1 LSKIDYGKICVRF
14 KEKLGDAFIERI
26 ERRIGQDF
34 ETAAKENPDKLL
46 SSIIEDVH
54 LYYVLPFEMTLETA
68 EYLKEKYEIEK
79 FSLAM
84 SPEFVLS
91 PTQKM
96 DDIKKFVEQF
106 YSMVKE
112 LGFAEKFMR
121 SRTKWWM
128 K

>member
-1 LSKIDYGKICVRF
+1 VKTCILF
-14 KEKLGDAFIERI
+14 KEKLGDAFIEKV

-34 ETAAKENPDKLL
+34 ETAVKENPDKLL
-46 SSIIEDVH
+46 GSIIEDVH

-68 EYLKEKYEIEK
+68 EYLKEIYGIEK
-79 FSLAM
+79 FSLAV
-84 SPEFVLS
+84 SPEFAFS
-91 PTQKM
+91 PNQKM